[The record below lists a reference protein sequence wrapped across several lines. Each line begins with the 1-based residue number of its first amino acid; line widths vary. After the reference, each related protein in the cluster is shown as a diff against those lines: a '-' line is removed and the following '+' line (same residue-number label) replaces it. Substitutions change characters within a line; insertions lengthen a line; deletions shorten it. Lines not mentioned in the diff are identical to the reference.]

1 MTAAGLREPPAAK
14 ALLIAGGSRST
25 SPLMLLLPL
34 GAVLFEALR
43 QRLECVAGAR

>member
-14 ALLIAGGSRST
+14 ALLILAAVAYIAV
-25 SPLMLLLPL
+25 MLLLPL

-43 QRLECVAGAR
+43 HGWDA